1 MRTALI
7 DGSGTGPKPGQIVYD
22 ITMLS
27 DAESEMAGK
36 ILTLSP
42 GYRPTECLL
51 QMSALSRQG
60 QEF

>member
-1 MRTALI
+1 LVQTALI

-36 ILTLSP
+36 ILTLLTWVLP
-42 GYRPTECLL
+42 Y
-51 QMSALSRQG
+51 
-60 QEF
+60 